1 MCKIM
6 VHFSSI
12 NCWFTAT
19 FVYLPNFFLK
29 ARVLFLNFLCL
40 CLFIFKRRFRSTL
53 VNSSSSTTL
62 LLVGWDTDGCGGA
75 GTEKGRRRETCS
87 ETLATDIVFLAILT
101 MWVHVWKGIW
111 YRCVYLQLCKRALS
125 NKGMVLMDVLMVV
138 AEVVEANLCCVAC
151 KTFVWTLLRAV
162 VNKRPSNSFASI
174 LNV

>member
-12 NCWFTAT
+12 NCCWFAAAAAA

-62 LLVGWDTDGCGGA
+62 LPVGWDTEGCGGA

-87 ETLATDIVFLAILT
+87 ETLATDIVFLAIFLYEYMYQRAFVT
-101 MWVHVWKGIW
+101 DAYIYSCAKGPCQTEGWYCWLMCWWRWRGWWKHISVVLLS
-111 YRCVYLQLCKRALS
+111 RHLCW
-125 NKGMVLMDVLMVV
+125 
-138 AEVVEANLCCVAC
+138 LCYE
-151 KTFVWTLLRAV
+151 
-162 VNKRPSNSFASI
+162 
-174 LNV
+174 